1 MNKDFKDMKKVVS
14 IEANKK
20 FKRILSNN
28 YEVNS
33 KKIFDTSIAVGS
45 DYMNTDYITRP
56 EFQEH
61 QKHLD
66 TRFDGIDAK
75 IALTK
80 DVLSGDIKNAIS
92 ELKDEINDK
101 KVTSVK
107 FWIGI
112 SVPAILSIISII
124 ATFIVAWLF

>member
-1 MNKDFKDMKKVVS
+1 MKKVVN

-75 IALTK
+75 ITLTK

-92 ELKDEINDK
+92 ELKDEINNK